1 MLVFSK
7 PSTGSGGAL
16 EVHMGALSTLHWL
29 HPLLLRHRTRNPYSM
44 PANVNDSCST
54 IFVHVVELLLV
65 QVIMGRISVKNRPQ
79 RTVKTRKQQQ
89 RNQHGATAST
99 PTGFQTGA
107 SEFQP
112 DCGATIHPNVQRL
125 RRQEFLKKNHTS
137 KKIQSDR
144 KNKHELECNSSFV
157 ACKHQ
162 RKRAQDML
170 GTMHPCCR

>member
-1 MLVFSK
+1 
-7 PSTGSGGAL
+7 
-16 EVHMGALSTLHWL
+16 
-29 HPLLLRHRTRNPYSM
+29 
-44 PANVNDSCST
+44 
-54 IFVHVVELLLV
+54 
-65 QVIMGRISVKNRPQ
+65 
-79 RTVKTRKQQQ
+79 VKTHKEQQ

-125 RRQEFLKKNHTS
+125 RRQQFLKQIKHRKKFNPIEKKSIRS
-137 KKIQSDR
+137 KKNQSDR

-170 GTMHPCCR
+170 GSMHPCCR